1 MRPVVQ
7 KRNNNKGFTL
17 WELLLVLILASILAL
32 VFIPTASINTVP
44 FESAMEKLKYDIRYA
59 QWMAMQRK
67 LVYGI
72 NFDINADTYSIY
84 QTSVATTITDP
95 QNPAENYTVNYQTN
109 SKFRGVDLFNIAVN
123 GTSRLE
129 FNGRGI
135 PLDANHAVLAAP
147 AVITLRFNGNDS
159 AITVQPSTGR
169 VSE

>member
-1 MRPVVQ
+1 MRSFVKKV
-7 KRNNNKGFTL
+7 NNNKGFTL
-17 WELLLVLILASILAL
+17 WELLLVIILTAILAL
-32 VFIPTASINTVP
+32 VFIPTASINPVP

-72 NFDINADTYSIY
+72 NFDVNADTYSVY
-84 QTSVATTITDP
+84 QTSVATVINDP
-95 QNPAENYTVNYQTN
+95 QNPAESYIVNYLTN
-109 SKFRGVDLFNIAVN
+109 SKFRGVDLFNVAIN
-123 GTSRLE
+123 STTRLE

-135 PLDANHAVLAAP
+135 PLDANHVALAAP

-159 AITVQPSTGR
+159 AVTVQPSTGR